1 MKRNIN
7 TVRNES
13 NPPIPNPPDFDVMVK
28 HVNAIKSKLLYKK
41 IFIGAGV
48 AIAASVAAILMF
60 SSPAVKPNVNILNN
74 EIVTKVIPPSKE
86 LDIKYQTLSVDVKNG
101 DTLNLSN
108 GTQIIVP
115 PNSIVNK
122 DGSAVVN
129 SQLKYRE
136 FQNQTDIMLSGIPM
150 TYDSAGVNYL
160 LESGGM
166 FELKSANENEMINEN
181 IPVTVLLASNHFQ
194 DGFNAYKLDETK
206 GAWSYIEPVKAQP
219 REIENIKNTNKLAQ
233 PSKTQQQDNVV
244 SMQNDE
250 KRNESNKIEY
260 EKSTKTIIQ
269 NGNLMVIT
277 QNIEKPK
284 EQFNKKEPVL
294 ADENDFTFSVDPS
307 QIEELKLYE
316 NISFKPLASEV
327 NKIKDMPEELD
338 YLTVTNTK
346 EDGIYLVT
354 FYVNKR
360 VEKVKCTPVFKDK
373 ENYKKALAQFKKE
386 EKAYKEKIEKENK
399 ALEEQMKKEQ
409 LLSDK
414 QERDWQKQRN
424 NGIANQNKTVIIN
437 NNNLNYGTMIAA
449 FSVKSFG
456 YYNSDRPININQN
469 NVNIHYSIDD
479 KSPCQP
485 QLYQYYTKRNA
496 VMVNYGLHATN
507 LRFTNEDDCMLVCIL
522 NDGKSIAILEENEF
536 KEQIIKN
543 KSNNITLTR
552 IEQKFDNSTELHD
565 YLESLKQQ

>member
-7 TVRNES
+7 IVRNET

-28 HVNAIKSKLLYKK
+28 HVNSIKSKLMYKK

-60 SSPAVKPNVNILNN
+60 SSPAIKPNVNNLNN

-86 LDIKYQTLSVDVKNG
+86 LDIQYQTLNVDVKNG

-122 DGSAVVN
+122 DGSAVIN

-166 FELKSANENEMINEN
+166 FELKSANENEMINEK
-181 IPVTVLLASNHFQ
+181 IPVTVLLASNHQ
-194 DGFNAYKLDETK
+194 QEGFNAYKLDETN
-206 GAWSYIEPVKAQP
+206 GSWSFIEPVKAQP
-219 REIENIKNTNKLAQ
+219 RELEVIKTMDEIKKTNLKEVEDSENTNR
-233 PSKTQQQDNVV
+233 PSNSSINV
-244 SMQNDE
+244 E
-250 KRNESNKIEY
+250 NEVVKIEIS
-260 EKSTKTIIQ
+260 ST
-269 NGNLMVIT
+269 
-277 QNIEKPK
+277 P
-284 EQFNKKEPVL
+284 QFNKKEPVL
-294 ADENDFTFSVDPS
+294 ANENDFTFSVDPS

-338 YLTVTNTK
+338 YLTVANTK

-373 ENYKKALAQFKKE
+373 EDYKKALAQFKRD
-386 EKAYKEKIEKENK
+386 EKAYKDKREKENR

-409 LLSDK
+409 LLSEK
-414 QERDWQKQRN
+414 QERVNQKQRN
-424 NGIANQNKTVIIN
+424 KEIANQNKTILLKN
-437 NNNLNYGTMIAA
+437 NNNLNYGTMVLA

-469 NVNIHYSIDD
+469 NLSIYYSIDD
-479 KSPCQP
+479 KSNCQP

-496 VMVNYGLHATN
+496 VMVNYGIHTAN
-507 LRFTNEDDCMLVCIL
+507 LRYNNEDDCLLVCIL
-522 NDGKSIAILEENEF
+522 NDGKSIAILEEDEF
-536 KEQIIKN
+536 REQIINN
-543 KSNNITLTR
+543 KASSITLKK
-552 IEQKFDNSTELHD
+552 IDQKFENSIELND
-565 YLESLKQQ
+565 FIESLTK

>member
-7 TVRNES
+7 IVRNET

-28 HVNAIKSKLLYKK
+28 HVNSIKSKLMYKK

-60 SSPAVKPNVNILNN
+60 SSPAIKPNVNNLNN

-86 LDIKYQTLSVDVKNG
+86 LDIQYQTLTVDVKNG

-122 DGSAVVN
+122 DGSAVIN

-166 FELKSANENEMINEN
+166 FELKSANENEMINEK
-181 IPVTVLLASNHFQ
+181 IPVTVLLASNHQ
-194 DGFNAYKLDETK
+194 QEGFNAYKLDETK
-206 GAWSYIEPVKAQP
+206 GTWSFIEPVKAQP
-219 REIENIKNTNKLAQ
+219 RELEMFKNINIVDEPLKIQQKETELSKSTSIKNEPVISENKVSNSELILHNT
-233 PSKTQQQDNVV
+233 SEKT
-244 SMQNDE
+244 
-250 KRNESNKIEY
+250 
-260 EKSTKTIIQ
+260 
-269 NGNLMVIT
+269 
-277 QNIEKPK
+277 K

-294 ADENDFTFSVDPS
+294 ANENDFTFSVDPS

-346 EDGIYLVT
+346 EEGIYLVT
-354 FYVNKR
+354 FYINKR

-373 ENYKKALAQFKKE
+373 EDYKKALAQFKRD
-386 EKAYKEKIEKENK
+386 EKAYKDKREKENR

-409 LLSDK
+409 LLSEK
-414 QERDWQKQRN
+414 QERDRQKQRN
-424 NGIANQNKTVIIN
+424 NDIANQNKTIILKN
-437 NNNLNYGTMIAA
+437 NNELNYGTMIVA

-469 NVNIHYSIDD
+469 NVIINYYIDD

-485 QLYQYYTKRNA
+485 QLYQYFTKRNA
-496 VMVNYGLHATN
+496 VMVNYGLNTTT
-507 LRFTNEDDCMLVCIL
+507 LKYTKEDDCLLVCLL
-522 NDGKSIAILEENEF
+522 NDGKSIAILDEDEF
-536 KEQIIKN
+536 REQIINN
-543 KSNNITLTR
+543 KASSITLKK
-552 IEQKFDNSTELHD
+552 IDQKFENSIELND
-565 YLESLKQQ
+565 FIESLIK